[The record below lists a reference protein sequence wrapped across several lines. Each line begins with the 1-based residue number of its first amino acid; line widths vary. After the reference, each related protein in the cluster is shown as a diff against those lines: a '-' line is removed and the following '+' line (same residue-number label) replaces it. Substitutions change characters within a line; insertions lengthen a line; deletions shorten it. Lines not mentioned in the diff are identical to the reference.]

1 MIYLGLVYKTPQL
14 STAYPEFTYGGT
26 VEHRDFKGDISSNG
40 LLICTGIDNN
50 VNFSGYVG
58 CTGDVEL
65 ACVLDGSRYKYLYKQ
80 LGSVEEAR
88 FYQARV
94 FDNGYLSAISKIFD
108 GFGESSWM
116 MATTSSGL
124 VTFHI
129 ECYDNYQEAY
139 NALYGIF
146 TIAYIPISCTLSGPA
161 SAQEGDEITVTVTP
175 NEGDVFTG
183 AQYVTLTTES
193 DVETPEFTVDGNNIS
208 FIMPNGAVQVTVRC
222 VKANP
227 YDEGGDSS
235 INGGGG
241 TFDNP
246 DDVIDGP
253 SLPSLSAIASGFIR
267 MYNPT
272 QSELTDF
279 STWLQDSSVF
289 TAAFRDMFGKPIE
302 SVVSLAIAPFIP
314 PRSDEKDYVVISGT
328 RSVGIQMYQVTR
340 QYTEIDCGE
349 ITPKEYWGGFLDY
362 APFTKTSLYLPYV
375 GYREINVNEIME
387 KPLKVFYHIDV
398 FTGASV
404 CFVMCGGNVLYHY
417 DCNVLTNIPFGA
429 TEYNNFVSGVLNI
442 AAQSATIAAAGTSG
456 VGAAMIPSA
465 ATNIAASAANMVRPS
480 FPHSG
485 VVTANSGLLSI
496 KSPYL
501 ILERPRQATPKDIN
515 HYTGFPSYVTS
526 RLSDLSGYTK
536 ISDIHL
542 ENVPAS
548 DDELSE
554 IETLLRNGVIL

>member
-1 MIYLGLVYKTPQL
+1 MALPDNISRYTLNDTIQYATGDSGALHYVNVNSAYWTVLKYSNGIPYVYALTPAISTWTDSRGRIFTKTLSENSIQSGLFTTDSPFQF
-14 STAYPEFTYGGT
+14 AYSSQVIVPEFSATA
-26 VEHRDFKGDISSNG
+26 EN
-40 LLICTGIDNN
+40 LLLLKEYLEGATGYI
-50 VNFSGYVG
+50 
-58 CTGDVEL
+58 
-65 ACVLDGSRYKYLYKQ
+65 
-80 LGSVEEAR
+80 
-88 FYQARV
+88 
-94 FDNGYLSAISKIFD
+94 
-108 GFGESSWM
+108 
-116 MATTSSGL
+116 
-124 VTFHI
+124 
-129 ECYDNYQEAY
+129 
-139 NALYGIF
+139 
-146 TIAYIPISCTLSGPA
+146 IAYIPISCALLGPT
-161 SAQEGDEITVTVTP
+161 SAQEGDEITVTITP
-175 NEGDVFTG
+175 TEGYVFTG
-183 AQYVTLTTES
+183 AQYVSLTTES
-193 DVETPEFTVDGNNIS
+193 DVETPEFTVDGNEIS

-253 SLPSLSAIASGFIR
+253 SLPTLSAIASGFIR

-272 QSELTDF
+272 QVELTDF
-279 STWLQDSSVF
+279 SAWLQDSSVF

-328 RSVGIQMYQVTR
+328 RSVGIQMYQVPR
-340 QYTEIDCGE
+340 QYTEVDCGE

-417 DCNVLTNIPFGA
+417 DCNVLTNVPFGA

-465 ATNIAASAANMVRPS
+465 ATNIAASAANMIRPS

-496 KSPYL
+496 KTPYL

>member
-1 MIYLGLVYKTPQL
+1 MALLPIVSSLTLSNVIQGNFYISIDTAYNNAPCNYMASTVKSSIAAYLNEERTQYFYIVGAISNTNYGITRAPDNNEVIIQSVDNLFDGVYYSLVYAS
-14 STAYPEFTYGGT
+14 STTTGRYQKSDLLTVCANANECREYIRNELQYGPAY
-26 VEHRDFKGDISSNG
+26 
-40 LLICTGIDNN
+40 
-50 VNFSGYVG
+50 
-58 CTGDVEL
+58 
-65 ACVLDGSRYKYLYKQ
+65 Q
-80 LGSVEEAR
+80 
-88 FYQARV
+88 
-94 FDNGYLSAISKIFD
+94 
-108 GFGESSWM
+108 
-116 MATTSSGL
+116 
-124 VTFHI
+124 
-129 ECYDNYQEAY
+129 
-139 NALYGIF
+139 
-146 TIAYIPISCTLSGPA
+146 IAYIGISCSLSGPERA
-161 SAQEGDEITVTVTP
+161 YENNEITVTITP
-175 NEGDVFTG
+175 NEGYVFTG
-183 AQYVTLTTES
+183 AQYVELLTNPETP
-193 DVETPEFTVDGNNIS
+193 TPEFTVDGNTIT
-208 FIMPNGAVQVTVRC
+208 FTMPADVVQVTVKC

-279 STWLQDSSVF
+279 SAWLQDSSVF

-314 PRSDEKDYVVISGT
+314 PRSDEKDNVVISGT
-328 RSVGIQMYQVTR
+328 RSVGIEMYQVPR

-387 KPLKVFYHIDV
+387 KPLKVFYHIDI

-417 DCNVLTNIPFGA
+417 DCNVLTNVPFGA

-465 ATNIAASAANMVRPS
+465 ATNIAASAANMIRPS

-496 KSPYL
+496 KTPYL

>member
-1 MIYLGLVYKTPQL
+1 MALSDYVIVPVTPNPPIWVYSRGARTDTVSTTYNFSYVKLAFFRSGAAYICVVTAKTLTQSPLTDFVLYTANETEQYQTANNFI
-14 STAYPEFTYGGT
+14 SESNYYIAYCYFSSINTAYANPNIPVYNSLQLALDSMNDDIWGDAPTEF
-26 VEHRDFKGDISSNG
+26 S
-40 LLICTGIDNN
+40 
-50 VNFSGYVG
+50 
-58 CTGDVEL
+58 
-65 ACVLDGSRYKYLYKQ
+65 
-80 LGSVEEAR
+80 
-88 FYQARV
+88 
-94 FDNGYLSAISKIFD
+94 
-108 GFGESSWM
+108 
-116 MATTSSGL
+116 
-124 VTFHI
+124 
-129 ECYDNYQEAY
+129 
-139 NALYGIF
+139 
-146 TIAYIPISCTLSGPA
+146 IAYIPISCALSGPT
-161 SAQEGDEITVTVTP
+161 SAQEGDEITVTITP
-175 NEGDVFTG
+175 NDGYVFTG
-183 AQYVTLTTES
+183 AQYVSLTTES
-193 DVETPEFTVDGNNIS
+193 DVETPEFTVDGNEIS

-272 QSELTDF
+272 QGELTDF
-279 STWLQDSSVF
+279 SAWLQDSSVF

-465 ATNIAASAANMVRPS
+465 ATNIAASAANMIRPS

-496 KSPYL
+496 KTPYL